1 MKKRSFVQALFFF
14 INTLFAATLILAH
27 YVLPFISPKTA
38 PAFAVVSLFV
48 PVLILINAIF
58 AVYWILKLDKRF
70 LLSSLILA
78 GGWSFVS
85 PLYKLTEKKI
95 LLNNDLKIMSYNVR
109 LFNHYSWTDD
119 SKIPEKISALINEK
133 APDIIAFQ
141 EFYKTP
147 KASISYPYSYIKTS
161 ALSHKFGLAIYS
173 KYPILN
179 KGSLNFKNSG
189 NNIIFA
195 DILVK
200 KDTIR
205 IYNIHLESLKINPNT
220 AHFGQENSEKLFK
233 RLEKGFQKQ
242 ATQAAQFLAHE
253 QQWKGKKVI
262 CGDFNNTAYSWVYQQ
277 IAAGKKDAFV
287 EAGKGF
293 GKSFHYLFPLRIDFI
308 LTDTSI
314 AVHQFKTIPKH
325 YSDHYP
331 ILARIAL
338 N

>member
-38 PAFAVVSLFV
+38 PAFAVISLFV
-48 PVLILINAIF
+48 PVLIFINAAF
-58 AVYWILKLDKRF
+58 AVYWILKLEKKF
-70 LLSSLILA
+70 LLSTLVLL

-85 PLYKLTEKKI
+85 PLYKITEKKI
-95 LLNNDLKIMSYNVR
+95 LLNDDLKIMSYNVR
-109 LFNHYSWTDD
+109 LFNHYSWADD
-119 SKIPEKISALINEK
+119 PEIPKKISALIHEK

-147 KASISYPYSYIKTS
+147 KTTFSYPYSYSKTS
-161 ALSHKFGLAIYS
+161 ALSDQFGLAIYS
-173 KYPILN
+173 KYQIVN
-179 KGSLNFKNSG
+179 TGSLNFKNSG

-195 DILVK
+195 DIRIK

-205 IYNIHLESLKINPNT
+205 VYNIHLESLKINPNT
-220 AHFGQENSEKLFK
+220 AHFGQENSEKLLK

-242 ATQAAQFLAHE
+242 ALQAEQFLAHE
-253 QQWKGKKVI
+253 KQWKGKKII

-277 IAAGKKDAFV
+277 IAADKKDAFV
-287 EAGKGF
+287 VAGKGF

-308 LTDTSI
+308 LTDPSI
-314 AVHQFKTIPKH
+314 
-325 YSDHYP
+325 
-331 ILARIAL
+331 
-338 N
+338 